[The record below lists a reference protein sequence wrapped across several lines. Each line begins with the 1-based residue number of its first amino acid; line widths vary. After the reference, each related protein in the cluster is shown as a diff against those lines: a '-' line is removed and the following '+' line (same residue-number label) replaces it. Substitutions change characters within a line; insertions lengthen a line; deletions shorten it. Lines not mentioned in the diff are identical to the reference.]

1 MTEERNGLPE
11 LPQGWVWTTVGEIT
25 QPIEKVQPKENPNTQ
40 FTYLDI
46 SSIDN
51 QLNRVVEPK
60 TYYGSEA
67 PSRARQLIR
76 ANDVLFSTVRT
87 YLKNIALVPEIC
99 DGQIASTGFS
109 VLRGE
114 SGISSKYL
122 FYYSLTDQFLN
133 ALSELQRGTSYPA
146 VRDSDVRAQ
155 PIPLP
160 PLAEQQRVVAKIEE
174 LFTQLDAGVVALE
187 KAKARLRRYRQAVL
201 KVAVEGEL
209 TREWREAHRRELEPA
224 SVLLE
229 RILEERRVRW
239 EAEQLAKMKA
249 KGKSP
254 KNDRWKRKYKEPAL
268 PDTEG
273 LPELPEGWCYTSLA
287 PLLSMHRSGMKTGPF
302 GSLLKKHEHRAEG
315 VPVLGIE
322 NVEPM
327 RFVHGN
333 KIHVTEEKAAQ
344 LSAYDVQANDI
355 LISRSGTVGQV
366 CVVPEGLG
374 EARMSTNLMRV
385 VLARDGMLPHFFSLL
400 FNGSPFVLAQV
411 SELCSGSTRDFLNQK
426 ILSSVVFSGPPL
438 AEQQRI
444 VSEVER
450 RLSVA
455 DEMEKAVEQS
465 LKRAERLRQSI
476 LKRAFEGKLVPQD
489 ASDEPASVLL
499 ERIKAEKAR
508 REGERKGRK
517 KGNRK
522 KRRKTEKA
530 QQLKML

>member
-1 MTEERNGLPE
+1 MEENNDLCKLPK
-11 LPQGWVWTTVGEIT
+11 GWVWTTLGEALDYVKGKKPKNVGPKNEHLTI
-25 QPIEKVQPKENPNTQ
+25 PYINIKAFEYKV
-40 FTYLDI
+40 FTRFTDGDDCRFCEPSEVLIVWDGARCGLVGRGVSGAIGSTLAKLIGYE
-46 SSIDN
+46 
-51 QLNRVVEPK
+51 LN
-60 TYYGSEA
+60 SA
-67 PSRARQLIR
+67 
-76 ANDVLFSTVRT
+76 
-87 YLKNIALVPEIC
+87 
-99 DGQIASTGFS
+99 
-109 VLRGE
+109 
-114 SGISSKYL
+114 YL
-122 FYYSLTDQFLN
+122 FYFLQSQYGHIN
-133 ALSELQRGTSYPA
+133 TRPKGVGIPHIDPSVLWNIAF
-146 VRDSDVRAQ
+146 
-155 PIPLP
+155 PLP
-160 PLAEQQRVVAKIEE
+160 PISEQDRIVVKIEE
-174 LFTQLDAGVVALE
+174 LFTQLDAGVAALE
-187 KAKARLRRYRQAVL
+187 KAKAQLRHYRQAVL
-201 KVAVEGEL
+201 KAAVEGEL
-209 TREWREAHRRELEPA
+209 TREWREAHQGELEPA

-229 RILEERRVRW
+229 RILEERRARW
-239 EAEQLAKMKA
+239 EAEQLAKMEA

-489 ASDEPASVLL
+489 PSDEPASVLL
-499 ERIKAEKAR
+499 ERIRAKKAR
-508 REGERKGRK
+508 REGERKDRGKGSRRK
-517 KGNRK
+517 KQ
-522 KRRKTEKA
+522 KA
-530 QQLKML
+530 AKQRQLEMFTQKDPATSGCLS

>member
-11 LPQGWVWTTVGEIT
+11 LPQSWVWTTLAEVALIILGQSPPSSTYNEDGIGLPFYQGKAEFGDVYPT
-25 QPIEKVQPKENPNTQ
+25 PRKWCSQPKKIAE
-40 FTYLDI
+40 
-46 SSIDN
+46 
-51 QLNRVVEPK
+51 K
-60 TYYGSEA
+60 G
-67 PSRARQLIR
+67 
-76 ANDVLFSTVRT
+76 DVLISVRAPVGPT
-87 YLKNIALVPEIC
+87 NICPEKSCIGRGLAAICGLDGIQSRLILYLMRSFENVIA
-99 DGQIASTGFS
+99 G
-109 VLRGE
+109 
-114 SGISSKYL
+114 
-122 FYYSLTDQFLN
+122 
-133 ALSELQRGTSYPA
+133 RGTGTTFNAITGSQL
-146 VRDSDVRAQ
+146 RNFE
-155 PIPLP
+155 IPLP
-160 PLAEQQRVVAKIEE
+160 PLAEQDRIVAKIEE
-174 LFTQLDAGVVALE
+174 LFTQLDAGVAALE
-187 KAKARLRRYRQAVL
+187 KARAQLRRYRQAVL
-201 KVAVEGEL
+201 KAAVEGEL
-209 TREWREAHRRELEPA
+209 TREWREARRGELEPA

-229 RILEERRVRW
+229 RILEERRAKW
-239 EAEQLAKMKA
+239 EAEQLAKMRA

-273 LPELPEGWCYTSLA
+273 LPELPEGWCYTSLV
-287 PLLSMHRSGMKTGPF
+287 PLLSMHRPGMKTGPF

-327 RFVHGN
+327 RFVRGN

-374 EARMSTNLMRV
+374 EVRMSTNLMRL

-426 ILSSVVFSGPPL
+426 ILSSVVFPVPPI

-476 LKRAFEGKLVPQD
+476 LKRAFEGKLVTQD
-489 ASDEPASVLL
+489 PSDEPAFVLL

-508 REGERKGRK
+508 REGEGKGRK
-517 KGNRK
+517 RSRK
-522 KRRKTEKA
+522 QRRLR
-530 QQLKML
+530 QLELLTP